1 MIQVETLLCRK
12 SVISEKEAVCGSMAA
27 LEQQRDA
34 LQQQVENLKKETITA
49 NNDKSKVQTV
59 YPQVQWFESR
69 RIKVA
74 NV

>member
-1 MIQVETLLCRK
+1 MIQVETLLCSK

-34 LQQQVENLKKETITA
+34 LQQQVENLKKEIITA

-59 YPQVQWFESR
+59 YPQVQ
-69 RIKVA
+69 
-74 NV
+74 